1 MEVPLEDFFF
11 PDSLIVIRSLQL
23 QLEIRLARQR
33 LLKALEESPDKK
45 QCELLV
51 LNYFDK
57 LLTWNQE
64 TGWEKTIDINI
75 WRTPIYERDK
85 ALSEGMVQLKHV
97 LADGKPYASY
107 EQIEDFFEPIKR
119 KLLNKYPKNSVMI
132 GCIEPFRLSVL
143 QSQ

>member
-1 MEVPLEDFFF
+1 
-11 PDSLIVIRSLQL
+11 
-23 QLEIRLARQR
+23 
-33 LLKALEESPDKK
+33 
-45 QCELLV
+45 
-51 LNYFDK
+51 
-57 LLTWNQE
+57 
-64 TGWEKTIDINI
+64 
-75 WRTPIYERDK
+75 
-85 ALSEGMVQLKHV
+85 V